1 VSNNVEYNMIGL
13 YITFFFISPE
23 KGGHFYFSTLSRIS
37 ELNIMFHTN
46 NVFTN
51 YFQVI
56 IIIFL
61 ITSLTL

>member
-1 VSNNVEYNMIGL
+1 MIGL
-13 YITFFFISPE
+13 YITFFSFHQK

-37 ELNIMFHTN
+37 ELNIMLHTN

-61 ITSLTL
+61 ITSPTL